1 MKSKHMHNFLGFVL
15 VQKGII
21 TQEQLDDAL
30 KNQMVVNGK
39 KELIGKT
46 LVQLGYCTEDDI
58 ARILAE
64 RSGIP
69 YVSLEK
75 YQIDPAAVTV
85 MTMDNIKRYKALPIS
100 FAEDKL
106 VVAMNR
112 PNDIMT
118 IDDLRMLTGYD
129 IRPVMV
135 SDSELEVT
143 IEKYSRESMEV
154 EHEEEEIDVYNELVP
169 EATDDTDRPA
179 VQLANMILSQALNAR
194 ASDIHIEP
202 YEKNSRVRF
211 RIDGVLHDIMQLPR
225 RMHATLISR
234 IKVMANMDIA
244 DRRLP
249 QDGRISVKI
258 EGRSVDLRAATLPTG
273 YGERLTLRLLD
284 RSGSIITLEQLGIE
298 ESVLKKYLATIKYP
312 YGLILVTGPT
322 GSGKTT
328 SLYASLS
335 TIDTTVKNVITVE
348 DPVEYRIDGVSQIP
362 INAKVGLT
370 FESGLRSILRN
381 DPDIIMVGEIRD
393 KQTAKIAIESALTGH
408 LVLSTLH
415 TNDAPGAVS
424 RLIEMEVEPF
434 LIVSSLTCVLAQ
446 RLARVLCP
454 HCKEAYKLSRRELKN
469 IADFPLED
477 LEEEVSLY
485 RHKGCIRCSN
495 TGYRGRTGIYE
506 VLFIT
511 ERIQSLTLEK
521 RATREIREVALA
533 EGMITLR
540 QDGLQKVKR
549 GITSL
554 EEVMRVVL

>member
-1 MKSKHMHNFLGFVL
+1 MKSKHMHNFLGSVL

-30 KNQMVVNGK
+30 KHQSIALGK

-58 ARILAE
+58 VRVLAE

-69 YVSLEK
+69 YVYLEK

-85 MTMDNIKRYKALPIS
+85 MSMDNIKRYKALPIS

-106 VVAMNR
+106 VVAMKH

-129 IRPVMV
+129 IKPVMV

-154 EHEEEEIDVYNELVP
+154 EQEEVEAYQEPVP
-169 EATDDTDRPA
+169 EAIDGADSPA
-179 VQLANMILSQALNAR
+179 VQLVNMILSQALNAR
-194 ASDIHIEP
+194 TSDIHIEP

-225 RMHATLISR
+225 RMHATLVSR

-244 DRRLP
+244 DRRVP
-249 QDGRISVKI
+249 QDGRMSLKI
-258 EGRSVDLRAATLPTG
+258 EGRSVDLRVATLPTS

-284 RSGSIITLEQLGIE
+284 RSGSIITLEKLGME
-298 ESVLKKYLATIKYP
+298 ENVLEKYMSTIKYP

-322 GSGKTT
+322 GSGKTS
-328 SLYASLS
+328 SLYASLA
-335 TIDTTVKNVITVE
+335 TIDTTAKNVITVE
-348 DPVEYRIDGVSQIP
+348 DPVEYRIDGVSQIQ
-362 INAKVGLT
+362 INSKAGLT

-393 KQTAKIAIESALTGH
+393 KETARIATESALTGH
-408 LVLSTLH
+408 MVLSTLH
-415 TNDAPGAVS
+415 TNDASGAIS
-424 RLIEMEVEPF
+424 RLVEMEIEPF

-454 HCKEAYKLSRRELKN
+454 NCKEAYKLSRKELEN

-477 LEEEVSLY
+477 QEEEASLY
-485 RHKGCIRCSN
+485 RPRGCIRCSN

-506 VLFIT
+506 VLFVT
-511 ERIQSLTLEK
+511 EKIQHLTLEK
-521 RATREIREVALA
+521 RTTREIKEAALA

-540 QDGLQKVKR
+540 QNGLQKVKM
-549 GITSL
+549 GVTSL